1 MKYVIL
7 AMLLG
12 VIVWFVATDRERKTN
27 MKILKPILFAFLILL
42 SFNCSVTHYQKQ
54 GTVQPKSFDSETEF
68 TTIKTVMIIPSKING
83 VSKNFFFDTGAQY
96 SMIQRDSIIGS
107 KMTLD
112 GPSNRSIETGSELVK
127 SFEIGNVEF
136 VGTVASNTDMVGL
149 KEQIPNFGGIIG
161 TPIINKANWL
171 IDYPNKKLRI
181 SNKNLA
187 DETFETIKIKRKG
200 GSPYTYITIN
210 GTEYKVVIDFGS
222 SSEFSLPKES
232 KLAKQLLQQYSFED
246 NERERYTLGGLQT
259 IKEKVGIV
267 PLIKLG
273 NIEFKNVSTKIGV
286 QSQPRIGIS
295 FFKNYKIYIDNLE
308 NIYKIKK

>member
-1 MKYVIL
+1 
-7 AMLLG
+7 
-12 VIVWFVATDRERKTN
+12 
-27 MKILKPILFAFLILL
+27 MKILKPLLFALSLLL
-42 SFNCSVTHYQKQ
+42 SFSCSVTHYQKQ

-68 TTIKTVMIIPSKING
+68 TTVKTVMIIPSKIDG

-96 SMIQRDSIIGS
+96 SIIQRDSIIGS
-107 KMTLD
+107 TMTID
-112 GPSNRSIETGSELVK
+112 GASNRSIKTGSEVVK
-127 SFEIGNVEF
+127 SIEIGNVEF
-136 VGTVASNTDMVGL
+136 VGTVASNTDMAGL

-171 IDYPNKKLRI
+171 IDYPNKKLRF

-187 DETFETIKIKRKG
+187 DETFQTIKIKKKG
-200 GSPYTYITIN
+200 GSPYTYIKIN
-210 GTEYKVVIDFGS
+210 GTEYKVIIDFGS

-232 KLAKQLLQQYSFED
+232 KLAKELLQQYTFED
-246 NERERYTLGGLQT
+246 NERERYTIGGLQT

-273 NIEFKNVSTKIGV
+273 NVEFKNVSTKIGV

-295 FFKNYKIYIDNLE
+295 FFKDYKIYIDNLE
-308 NIYKIKK
+308 NSYKIKK

>member
-1 MKYVIL
+1 
-7 AMLLG
+7 
-12 VIVWFVATDRERKTN
+12 
-27 MKILKPILFAFLILL
+27 MKILKSVVFALSIFL
-42 SFNCSVTHYQKQ
+42 SFSCSVTHYQEQ

-68 TTIKTVMIIPSKING
+68 TTVKTVMIIPSKING

-96 SMIQRDSIIGS
+96 SIIQRDSITGS
-107 KMTLD
+107 TMTLD
-112 GPSNRSIETGSELVK
+112 GASNRSIKTGSETVK

-200 GSPYTYITIN
+200 GSPYTFITIN
-210 GTEYKVVIDFGS
+210 GAEYEVVIDFGS
-222 SSEFSLPKES
+222 SSEFSLPQES
-232 KLAKQLLQQYSFED
+232 KLAKELLQQYLFED

-259 IKEKVGIV
+259 IKEKMGIV

-273 NIEFKNVSTKIGV
+273 SMEFKNVSTKIGV

-295 FFKNYKIYIDNLE
+295 FFKDYEIYIDNLE
-308 NIYKIKK
+308 NSYKIRR